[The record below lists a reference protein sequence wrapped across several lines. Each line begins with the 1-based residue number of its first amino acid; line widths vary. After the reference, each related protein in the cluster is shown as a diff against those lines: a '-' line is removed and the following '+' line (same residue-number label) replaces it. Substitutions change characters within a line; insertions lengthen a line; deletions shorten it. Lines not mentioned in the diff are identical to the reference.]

1 MQNPKKGPCSRSA
14 PSACFSFKDGN
25 SMNKMSSWPLKKAL
39 LAVPAMLLFQVPAA
53 AAEDLEEQVETCA
66 ACHGEAG
73 VPAEPDIPVIWG
85 QEFYYLY
92 VQLRDYGAG
101 RRANDIMSGIVADM
115 TKEQMQALAQYFAEK
130 PWPNTS
136 YAVDDATSNKGEKAL
151 GAGQCS
157 QCHLGGYNGNS
168 RIPRLAGQQPHY
180 LERTM
185 LEFKNK
191 VRLNAPDKGALMR
204 AFSDEDIAAM
214 AETLAAK

>member
-1 MQNPKKGPCSRSA
+1 MKERLSVR
-14 PSACFSFKDGN
+14 FTI
-25 SMNKMSSWPLKKAL
+25 
-39 LAVPAMLLFQVPAA
+39 AVAA
-53 AAEDLEEQVETCA
+53 ASIVLAFHTTGAQAESLEEQVALCA
-66 ACHGEAG
+66 TCHGEAG
-73 VPAEPDIPVIWG
+73 VPTGPDIPVIWG

-92 VQLRDYGAG
+92 VQLKDYNAG
-101 RRANDIMSGIVADM
+101 RRANEIMSGIAAEM
-115 TKEQMQALAQYFAEK
+115 TKEQMQALAKYFADK
-130 PWPNTS
+130 PWPRTS
-136 YAVDDATSNKGEKAL
+136 FAVDDAASSRGETAL

-180 LERTM
+180 LQRTM
-185 LEFKNK
+185 LEFKSK

>member
-1 MQNPKKGPCSRSA
+1 MNILA
-14 PSACFSFKDGN
+14 PLTA
-25 SMNKMSSWPLKKAL
+25 PVLALAAL
-39 LAVPAMLLFQVPAA
+39 LTAPAPAA
-53 AAEDLEEQVETCA
+53 LADSLEDQVAVCA
-66 ACHGEAG
+66 TCHGENG
-73 VPAEPDIPVIWG
+73 MPVEPDTPILWG

-92 VQLRDYGAG
+92 VQLRDYNAG
-101 RRANDIMSGIVADM
+101 RRANEIMTGITAEM
-115 TKEQMQALAQYFAEK
+115 TKEEMQALAQYFADK

-136 YAVDDATSNKGEKAL
+136 FAASDAASSKGERAL

-214 AETLAAK
+214 AEILAAK

>member
-1 MQNPKKGPCSRSA
+1 MKERSPVRFTIALIASSLVLAFHATEA
-14 PSACFSFKDGN
+14 PAQS
-25 SMNKMSSWPLKKAL
+25 
-39 LAVPAMLLFQVPAA
+39 
-53 AAEDLEEQVETCA
+53 LEEQVATCTE
-66 ACHGEAG
+66 CHGEAG
-73 VPAEPDIPVIWG
+73 VPTAPDIPVIWG

-92 VQLRDYGAG
+92 VQLRDYNAG
-101 RRANDIMSGIVADM
+101 RRANEIMSGIAADM
-115 TKEQMQALAQYFAEK
+115 TKEQMQALAQYFAGK
-130 PWPNTS
+130 PWPHTS
-136 YAVDDATSNKGEKAL
+136 FAVSDAASGKGETAL

-180 LERTM
+180 LQRTM
-185 LEFKNK
+185 LEFKNR